1 MTRAS
6 DMFDRFLNTF
16 AAWAL
21 ALLWI
26 LPLAYAVWT
35 AIHPSAYEANF
46 DLFAPLTTENFVKAW
61 EAAPFHRY
69 FLNTFIL
76 VTMILAWVNSSCAP
90 WPPSPSH
97 GSNFPAGTYCLL

>member
-1 MTRAS
+1 
-6 DMFDRFLNTF
+6 MFDRFLNTF

-46 DLFAPLTTENFVKAW
+46 DPVC
-61 EAAPFHRY
+61 AADDGELCKGLGGCALSRA
-69 FLNTFIL
+69 T
-76 VTMILAWVNSSCAP
+76 SST
-90 WPPSPSH
+90 PS
-97 GSNFPAGTYCLL
+97 FW